1 MAFPYDGVRFQPGN
15 PGKPVGAAP
24 VSRRRARKLV
34 ATAIIAEAAGPHV
47 PDFDGDAL
55 GYLQACYTGRI
66 KPDPLRLSAAV
77 AATRF
82 EKPALNAIAV
92 QTVVRRPQPPFDP
105 EKLPPHLRSALEEIM
120 LWCDAQHRSRASQE
134 SD

>member
-1 MAFPYDGVRFQPGN
+1 MAFPYDGVRFRPGN
-15 PGKPVGAAP
+15 PGKPIGAAP

-34 ATAIIAEAAGPHV
+34 ATAIIAEAAGPYV
-47 PDFDGDAL
+47 PDFTGDAL

-82 EKPALNAIAV
+82 EKPALNAVAV
-92 QTVVRRPQPPFDP
+92 QAVARRPQPPFDP
-105 EKLPPHLRSALEEIM
+105 EKLPSHLRDALEEI
-120 LWCDAQHRSRASQE
+120 LLIANAQSRLEAG
-134 SD
+134 

>member
-1 MAFPYDGVRFQPGN
+1 MAFPYDGVRFRPGN

-34 ATAIIAEAAGPHV
+34 ATAIIAEASGAHV
-47 PDFDGDAL
+47 ADFDGDAL

-82 EKPALNAIAV
+82 EKPALNAVAV
-92 QTVVRRPQPPFDP
+92 QAVVRRPRPPLDP
-105 EKLPPHLRSALEEIM
+105 ERLPPHLRDALEEI
-120 LWCDAQHRSRASQE
+120 LLIASAQSRLE
-134 SD
+134 TG

>member
-24 VSRRRARKLV
+24 VSRRHARKL
-34 ATAIIAEAAGPHV
+34 AAAAIVAEAVGPHL
-47 PDFDGDAL
+47 PDFEGDAL

-82 EKPALNAIAV
+82 EKPALNAVAV
-92 QTVVRRPQPPFDP
+92 QAVVRRPGPPVDL
-105 EKLPPHLRSALEEIM
+105 ERLPPHLRDALEEI
-120 LWCDAQHRSRASQE
+120 LLIADAQSRLEAG
-134 SD
+134 

>member
-24 VSRRRARKLV
+24 VSRRRARKL
-34 ATAIIAEAAGPHV
+34 AAAAIVAEAAGPRV
-47 PDFDGDAL
+47 PDFEGDAL

-66 KPDPLRLSAAV
+66 RPDPLRLSAAV

-82 EKPALNAIAV
+82 EKPALNAVAV
-92 QTVVRRPQPPFDP
+92 QTVASRPQSPVDL
-105 EKLPPHLRSALEEIM
+105 EKLPPHLRDALEEI
-120 LWCDAQHRSRASQE
+120 LLIADARSRLEAG
-134 SD
+134 

>member
-24 VSRRRARKLV
+24 VSRRRARKL
-34 ATAIIAEAAGPHV
+34 AAAAIVAEAAGPHL
-47 PDFDGDAL
+47 PDFEGDAL

-82 EKPALNAIAV
+82 EKPALGAVAV
-92 QTVVRRPQPPFDP
+92 QAVVRRPQPPVDL
-105 EKLPPHLRSALEEIM
+105 ERLPPHLRDALEEI
-120 LWCDAQHRSRASQE
+120 LLIANAQHRSEAG
-134 SD
+134 